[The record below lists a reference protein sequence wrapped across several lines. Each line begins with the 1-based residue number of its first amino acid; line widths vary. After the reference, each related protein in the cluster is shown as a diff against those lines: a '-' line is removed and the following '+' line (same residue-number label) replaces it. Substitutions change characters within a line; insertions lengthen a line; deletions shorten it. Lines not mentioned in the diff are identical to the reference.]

1 MISDESLNNTSM
13 PRWGVGGGIAGYPV
27 IPASLRDQLL
37 ASVLCIDILFCLSK
51 AEL

>member
-1 MISDESLNNTSM
+1 MKVGTT
-13 PRWGVGGGIAGYPV
+13 PACQGGGWGVRGGVAGYPV